1 MDHYDENC
9 ETVKDMQLK
18 FKTFSTDQK
27 NSWDNIMAV
36 MDDSLPKVKLNL
48 NDFPKELVAPY
59 ENMITKV
66 LATTE
71 RVLNNKPQ
79 SLPTKEMT
87 LSSTNLGSQ
96 LLLLTELQSELGIT
110 VEQMLQHVQ
119 GMLNISTRIVSRNT
133 IRLKTIRT

>member
-9 ETVKDMQLK
+9 ETVKDMQSK

-66 LATTE
+66 LATTG
-71 RVLNNKPQ
+71 RVLDNKPQ
-79 SLPTKEMT
+79 FLPTKEMT